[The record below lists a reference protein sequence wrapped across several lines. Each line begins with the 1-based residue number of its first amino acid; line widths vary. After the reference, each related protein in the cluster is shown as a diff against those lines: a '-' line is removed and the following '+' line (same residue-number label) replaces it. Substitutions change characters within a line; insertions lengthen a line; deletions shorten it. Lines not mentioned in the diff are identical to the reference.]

1 MCLACFPHDRKHP
14 FLRVLGQ
21 VRVWEAVRD
30 ASTGIALEDDGNDVQ
45 ARLTEDQFPCL
56 MGHRQWGLWMW
67 EEASAAFSQFSC
79 EPKAVLNNNV
89 N

>member
-45 ARLTEDQFPCL
+45 ARLTEGSVSLSNGTSTVGAVDVGGGFCCL
-56 MGHRQWGLWMW
+56 QSVFL
-67 EEASAAFSQFSC
+67 
-79 EPKAVLNNNV
+79 
-89 N
+89 